1 VQRNADSVHDGMG
14 VNSIISENIRIR
26 LPDDFKVGD
35 YSIVDDFCYFSTRV
49 SIGRFCHIANG
60 VSVGGG
66 KEQTFV
72 MADYSSVSAGA
83 RIWCA
88 SDDFTCDMAA
98 IAPAGISIPKKMITG
113 NVIMEEL
120 TIVGSN
126 SVVMPANTI
135 PEGVAI
141 GALSFVPPEYEF
153 EPWTIY
159 AGTPIRPIKKRDRSS
174 VLKQKQSLEQQL
186 AEISSAQ

>member
-1 VQRNADSVHDGMG
+1 MG
-14 VNSIISENIRIR
+14 VNSIISANIRIR
-26 LPDDFKVGD
+26 LPNDFKVGD
-35 YSIVDDFCYFSTRV
+35 YSIVDDYCYFSTRV

-66 KEQTFV
+66 KDQTFV
-72 MADYSSVSAGA
+72 MSVYSSVSAGA

-141 GALSFVPPEYEF
+141 GALSFVPPEYEY
-153 EPWTIY
+153 EPWMVY
-159 AGTPIRPIKKRDRSS
+159 AGTPIKPIKQRDRDS
-174 VLKQKQSLEQQL
+174 VLTQKRALEQQI
-186 AEISSAQ
+186 AEISSEK